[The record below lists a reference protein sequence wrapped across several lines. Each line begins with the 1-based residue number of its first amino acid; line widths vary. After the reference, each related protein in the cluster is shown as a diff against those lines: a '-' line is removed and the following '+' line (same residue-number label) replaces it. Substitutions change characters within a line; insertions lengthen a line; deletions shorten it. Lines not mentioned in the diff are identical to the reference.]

1 MTDFRT
7 EDKKSASIRFFRP
20 KMRKIRSVEQKK
32 ALLLWSFTPFHYI
45 CIDFGVLMAVENKK
59 LLTSFDEKQKRL
71 IFLFKEL
78 KKENALLKQA
88 LSEKE
93 SEIARL
99 EEQYT
104 NLRTARMLSV
114 NDGELNDTKQRIM
127 KLVREVDKC
136 IALLNE

>member
-1 MTDFRT
+1 M
-7 EDKKSASIRFFRP
+7 
-20 KMRKIRSVEQKK
+20 
-32 ALLLWSFTPFHYI
+32 
-45 CIDFGVLMAVENKK
+45 
-59 LLTSFDEKQKRL
+59 TSFDEKQKRL

>member
-1 MTDFRT
+1 
-7 EDKKSASIRFFRP
+7 
-20 KMRKIRSVEQKK
+20 
-32 ALLLWSFTPFHYI
+32 
-45 CIDFGVLMAVENKK
+45 MAVENKK

>member
-1 MTDFRT
+1 
-7 EDKKSASIRFFRP
+7 
-20 KMRKIRSVEQKK
+20 
-32 ALLLWSFTPFHYI
+32 
-45 CIDFGVLMAVENKK
+45 MAVENKK

-114 NDGELNDTKQRIM
+114 SDGELNDTKQRIM

>member
-1 MTDFRT
+1 
-7 EDKKSASIRFFRP
+7 
-20 KMRKIRSVEQKK
+20 
-32 ALLLWSFTPFHYI
+32 
-45 CIDFGVLMAVENKK
+45 MAVENKK

-93 SEIARL
+93 CEIARL